1 MIRYVTL
8 NPTGNLTCLVLDPV
22 AEKDRGR
29 VTNALINRC
38 EQVGYLEAPKIYPG
52 CARARL
58 QMMGGEFC
66 GNATMGTAAWLAMQD
81 GLAIG
86 EKEEIVLEVSGAEM
100 PVFCMVCREIQG
112 WTGRV
117 DMPPVL
123 GTEEIQKD
131 GKMFT
136 AVHMTGMTH
145 LIHTGERMKK
155 PEAEANGRAHDTA
168 GLCPGKQN
176 YDLGNGMRKR
186 QRSYWGVE
194 GTGGRRIHAGIG
206 RAARRKADCGGG
218 DRSGTDSADPPD
230 RYDQNR
236 RDENT
241 VKGRHC
247 LPFLI
252 FRDMMGLK
260 RAVSKETAGMEERR
274 GNA

>member
-38 EQVGYLEAPKIYPG
+38 EQVGYLETPKIYPG

-100 PVFCMVCREIQG
+100 PVLCMVRREIQG

-123 GTEEIQKD
+123 GTEEIQED
-131 GKMFT
+131 GKVFT

-155 PEAEANGRAHDTA
+155 PEAEAV
-168 GLCPGKQN
+168 L
-176 YDLGNGMRKR
+176 
-186 QRSYWGVE
+186 
-194 GTGGRRIHAGIG
+194 
-206 RAARRKADCGGG
+206 
-218 DRSGTDSADPPD
+218 
-230 RYDQNR
+230 
-236 RDENT
+236 
-241 VKGRHC
+241 
-247 LPFLI
+247 
-252 FRDMMGLK
+252 
-260 RAVSKETAGMEERR
+260 RAVAAELPAPAVGLLQWEETEGCMTPLVYVRESRTMIWETACGSGSAAIGAWKALAAGGSMQVSVVQPGGKLIVEAETDQGRIQR
-274 GNA
+274 IRLTGTIRIGETKTL